1 MNEELKIII
10 SAEVSKLKQGVENAK
25 QQLQGFSGKVE
36 EAKKQISEKF
46 KQIGE
51 SVSNAAKTMGAGIL
65 AIGAAIVGVV
75 SSTEEYRNQQ
85 ALLVSAFEAAGA
97 SADAAKETYN
107 GLYRVM
113 GDSGAATEAAQSLAR
128 LTADEQALGEYTTA
142 LTGIFATYGEG
153 MPIETIAEAAAETAA
168 TGTVTG
174 DLSRALVEAGVN
186 EEAFNDKLAACNSEA
201 EREKLIRTTLTS
213 LYGDAAKT
221 YEENNKKVLKQR
233 EAQAKLQDALAK
245 VGDALAP
252 VITEFTALAAEVL
265 EKATPYIKQ
274 FAEKILPKLKPAMDA
289 VVNGIRVAIDWIGKI
304 IEWVKQFATG
314 AVNAWNTV
322 KTAFS
327 NIVGFFSGIWNNIKS
342 IFSNIGNA
350 IANAIKGAV
359 TGAINAVLSNAC
371 NIINGFISAINF
383 AIGIINAIPGVNIS
397 KLNKLSVPKM
407 AKGGVVDSATLAV
420 IGEQGKEAVLPLEN
434 NLEYLDKLAGM
445 ISDRMG
451 GGNRPIVLN
460 VDGKRFA
467 EISVESI
474 NNLTRQRGSIP
485 LVIA

>member
-85 ALLVSAFEAAGA
+85 AQLVTAFEAAGA
-97 SADAAKETYN
+97 SAAQATETYN
-107 GLYRVM
+107 GLYRVL
-113 GDSGAATEAAQSLAR
+113 GDSGQATEAAQHLAKLTTEEKALAEWTDICQGVYATFGESLPIES
-128 LTADEQALGEYTTA
+128 LTEASNETA
-142 LTGIFATYGEG
+142 KTGKLTG
-153 MPIETIAEAAAETAA
+153 
-168 TGTVTG
+168 
-174 DLSRALVEAGVN
+174 ALADALNWAGQS
-186 EEAFNDKLAACNSEA
+186 EEDFQAKLDACNTEA
-201 EREKLIRTTLTS
+201 EREKLIRQTLNGVYS
-213 LYGDAAKT
+213 EASKK
-221 YEENNKKVLKQR
+221 YEENNKVAIKQK

-245 VGDALAP
+245 VGAALAP
-252 VITEFTALAAEVL
+252 VVTVFAELAAEVIT
-265 EKATPYIKQ
+265 KATPYIKQ
-274 FAEKILPKLKPAMDA
+274 FAEVVLPKLRPILDSVSKG
-289 VVNGIRVAIDWIGKI
+289 VSVLIEWVKKI

-397 KLNKLSVPKM
+397 KLNKLSVPRM